1 MITQALTTFP
11 WRRSFSVQVEM
22 YSPGSNSRGLRSSLT
37 SCWSRMDP
45 RRTPG
50 RGKRFGSVS
59 IPYGC
64 EAHDRAHGHEGE
76 CEEAEGERDIARH
89 DETHV
94 DGEDRGE
101 VHKDLVQ
108 DEKDE
113 AKADEADATSGVPMS
128 VGRDRLGGL
137 LGDES

>member
-11 WRRSFSVQVEM
+11 WRRPFFVHVEM
-22 YSPGSNSRGLRSSLT
+22 CSPGSTARVLCSTFT

-89 DETHV
+89 DETDV
-94 DGEDRGE
+94 DGEDRGGG
-101 VHKDLVQ
+101 HKELGQ
-108 DEKDE
+108 DGKGQ
-113 AKADEADATSGVPMS
+113 AQ
-128 VGRDRLGGL
+128 
-137 LGDES
+137 